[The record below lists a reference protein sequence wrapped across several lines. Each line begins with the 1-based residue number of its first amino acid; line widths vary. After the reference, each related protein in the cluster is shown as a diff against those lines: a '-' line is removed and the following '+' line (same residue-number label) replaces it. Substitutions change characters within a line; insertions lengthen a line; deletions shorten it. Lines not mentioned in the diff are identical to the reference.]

1 MRWEELRGGAVNI
14 EVEAHLRQIVESG
27 KQLRVKLGIDPSAP
41 DLHLGHTVVLR
52 KMRQFQEAGHTAVL
66 IIGDFTARIGDPSA
80 RSETRKPLTELEV
93 EENGETYLQQFSR
106 VMDRERTEVRRQSE
120 WFGGM
125 DLSEVIRLAGRSTVA
140 RLLQREDFTQRMEA
154 GHSIGLHEL
163 LYPLLQGYDSIA
175 VQSDLELGGTDQ
187 LFNLLFARD
196 VQRDAGREP
205 QDVLTMPLLEGLD
218 GKQKMSKSLNNYVA
232 LTDPPAEMFGKLM
245 SLPDE
250 LIVRYLRLVTALPG
264 ARVDEVERELAA
276 GSNPRDAKAL
286 LASEVVRMY
295 HGAHA
300 AAEAEEGFVRQFRE
314 GGAPDQMEEV
324 FLPAGVEGGSVATTL
339 MVTALASSKNEA
351 RRLVA
356 QRGVRLNGR
365 TVEDPE
371 EVYRPAD
378 GDVWQVGRRRYVR
391 VRLGAS

>member
-1 MRWEELRGGAVNI
+1 MRWEELRGGAVDI

-66 IIGDFTARIGDPSA
+66 IIGDFTARIGDPSG

-140 RLLQREDFTQRMEA
+140 RLLQREDFTQRVEA
-154 GHSIGLHEL
+154 
-163 LYPLLQGYDSIA
+163 
-175 VQSDLELGGTDQ
+175 
-187 LFNLLFARD
+187 
-196 VQRDAGREP
+196 
-205 QDVLTMPLLEGLD
+205 
-218 GKQKMSKSLNNYVA
+218 
-232 LTDPPAEMFGKLM
+232 
-245 SLPDE
+245 
-250 LIVRYLRLVTALPG
+250 
-264 ARVDEVERELAA
+264 VERELAA

-365 TVEDPE
+365 TV
-371 EVYRPAD
+371 
-378 GDVWQVGRRRYVR
+378 
-391 VRLGAS
+391 